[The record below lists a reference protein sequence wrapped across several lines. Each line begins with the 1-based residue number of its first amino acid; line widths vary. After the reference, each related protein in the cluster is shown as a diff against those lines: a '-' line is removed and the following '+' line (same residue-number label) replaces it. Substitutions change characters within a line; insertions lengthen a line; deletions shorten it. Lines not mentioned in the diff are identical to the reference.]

1 MGVSP
6 GELFIIHRSG
16 PDNIMDSFK
25 TDFEQIEQVLNKH
38 FSSHEPFI
46 NKVIQYILFAEGK
59 RLRPLLTV
67 CSARLCGK
75 NDKAVYNLSVVP
87 EYLHAASLLHD
98 DVVDGGKMRRGR
110 TPAYKIWGNKAAVL
124 VGDFLFAKA
133 IDLASRFGIIN
144 IAKTIAKTVALMSE
158 GEIIQLLQMEAQ
170 RFDEATYMEII
181 YKKTASLISTS
192 CRIGALL
199 AGAEEEKVEA
209 LGNYG
214 LYLGQAFQIIDD
226 ILDYTAKPNELGKA
240 LGTDLAEGTL
250 TLPLVVAIKK
260 ASARERERLV
270 QILKGGNPSHEDFIW
285 VSNMLVSTGGT
296 DYARGQAKALISSA
310 CEALEVFPGS
320 KTKDSL
326 QELAWFVLDRRK

>member
-6 GELFIIHRSG
+6 GEVFIIHRPG

-25 TDFEQIEQVLNKH
+25 TDFERIEQVLNRH

-46 NKVIQYILFAEGK
+46 NKVSQYILFSEGK

-75 NDKAVYNLSVVP
+75 TDEAAYNLSVVP

-110 TPAYKIWGNKAAVL
+110 PPAYKIWGNKAAVL

-133 IDLASRFGIIN
+133 IDLASRFGIIS
-144 IAKTIAKTVALMSE
+144 IAKTIAETVALMSE
-158 GEIIQLLQMEAQ
+158 GEIIQLLQMEVQ
-170 RFDEATYMEII
+170 GFDEETYLEII
-181 YKKTASLISTS
+181 DRKTASLISTS

-199 AGAEEEKVEA
+199 AGAREAEVQA
-209 LGNYG
+209 LGDYG

-226 ILDYTAKPNELGKA
+226 ILDYTAEPNELGKA
-240 LGTDLAEGTL
+240 LGTDLAEGKL

-260 ASARERERLV
+260 ASSEERKRLL
-270 QILKGGNPSHEDFIW
+270 QILREGNPSHEEFMW
-285 VSNMLVSTGGT
+285 VSNMLISTGGT
-296 DYARGQAKALISSA
+296 NYARCRAKALISSA
-310 CEALEVFPGS
+310 CEALEVFPES
-320 KTKDSL
+320 KTKNSL
-326 QELAWFVLDRRK
+326 KELAWFVLDRHK